1 MSTIHEASS
10 SVEQQQPSTSHAVAY
25 NGGYPVASTQNYA
38 NNFATQ
44 PAHSMH
50 QQQPLTVATSSTP
63 YADGNWIQQP
73 PPGFYYHPTGPPT
86 SNAQPPGQMPPQRSP
101 HPGHSDGVPPSS
113 QAPQIVVPRQNGS
126 TAQPMPQHS
135 PAARRP
141 TSGPPP
147 TWPPMPQGDPNDPNA
162 QGHHLQQAPM
172 MHPGYPPSGMP
183 PPPQSGY
190 WNVPP
195 HQQRYPGQYP
205 GDPSFQ
211 QPPHMMHSGGP
222 PNVSGH
228 PYYLQVPTHHQHAP
242 TSTASQS
249 IPTSNGN
256 EDEETRRRLQQ
267 PNLPPNVHHV
277 SPGYPQ
283 QPQPGMHPSMHPA
296 HSNIPGQPPPQMMPP
311 PGMGMQSHPINVQQ
325 QQYSKSQMLKPQ
337 QREAVE
343 KLVGQPSDMV
353 PPQAIP
359 QRRNFFEQLVLLN
372 DQQGKEPLTAAP
384 QVSKT
389 TVDLHRLYIAV
400 RRRGGF
406 EQVTKDKMWKQL
418 CVEANPRMTESSAAG
433 YQLRRHYLKYLL
445 ALECQETGQ
454 NKEDLEAFADKLKKK
469 KKEKEP
475 TQPSTPGAPGSVA
488 GPPTP
493 SSIRS
498 AATPTPQHTQQQQQQ
513 QQPPPQPSPSSSVG
527 AAPARMSP
535 FPGMHGPPQNHG
547 PPAGY
552 PHPNGDPNAAAY
564 YYAQQQQH
572 AAMAAQQQ
580 GLGPPPQHMAPPGT
594 ANWPPHQP
602 GAMQP
607 PRFAMP
613 GKLQQM
619 PPVSSAADFRRP
631 QPPPGS
637 MGTPNPPTSYFPPM
651 HASSPSMPSP
661 GSAQQRQMQ
670 QPPTNQPIPN
680 TPASASN
687 FVPQPQQVPS
697 QPVPST
703 TNSLPSTG
711 PPQQSMATTASPFPH
726 SNQQPGASTTTNAT
740 PAPSFMHSAHQQPQQ
755 ISNGTFGQ
763 ISHHHQP
770 MQPHPN
776 TRMNVPFGHQ
786 QPSMIS
792 AGQFPPQSLES
803 LTRTAINKRRPRMA
817 ARDYA
822 AIPTQQL
829 CMALRC
835 GQQMELTFALNAL
848 TALLYD
854 DTHWPPLQLA
864 NEPQLLSLI
873 TEHLRATLAILYPKV
888 FTVNS
893 FAETLPDTYEFDP
906 NAFDE
911 KPYADV
917 RTEKL
922 NGKDKSDLSRKSSLV
937 DASNFQLN
945 DDEKIAGLSTKL
957 KASQQTASG
966 SNHVLGNYTLRTRTN
981 RRVYVERRAQ
991 RPLQLERYY
1000 RKLQKN
1006 DTKTENDCEIPTSEL
1021 RRQMELGTGSSIADR
1036 VYHNL
1041 QTALNARKSLKRRN
1055 YSMADLIA
1063 KKRALEEEIEVDD
1076 EQIESNKTVQK
1087 TEHSPE
1093 FFYRKAHPW
1102 EVWDRFAKPDCSLL
1116 SRQVPVMERDP
1127 TIQELTDRALC
1138 LSNILRGF
1146 AQINGN
1152 EQFMHINRPLLY
1164 VLGRI
1169 LMLMVGEDEQQRQ
1182 AREEA
1187 TVKST
1192 SELKESIKKEPS
1204 TESMETIST
1213 NGNPEVA
1220 TNSKETD
1227 VEEVEMPVKPRV
1239 CSPERDSDDKLLM
1252 ETANSLRDDAFV
1264 ILAQLSQF
1272 TDLYG
1277 FEAEIT
1283 HPLLDA
1289 LLHWA
1294 VTTNVQAQD
1303 PIAPGI
1309 ISPRAYVFEI
1319 VSKYSLLERNVDL
1332 LLSTGTWPRL
1342 EEFVRVVCNFIS
1354 MAEELPTREFAI
1366 VILNA
1371 ISAASEP
1378 VCLVA
1383 AQETSVIHSLISF
1396 LEIAEQNMATIAS
1409 TDGLD
1414 ALRDNPERIG
1424 TSIPMLRRVAQI
1436 LVNFVHHELCREPF
1450 KVHENKLL
1458 SLAVSHVMDSQ
1469 VANKLTNVLYEIQ
1482 QTASAVPDGENQISD
1497 DEYERLA
1504 AMFPSCNWRITDDEQ
1519 PPPVPDASILKTNS
1533 ILQPITFVL
1542 NIHSID
1548 LLWC

>member
-147 TWPPMPQGDPNDPNA
+147 TWPPMP

-535 FPGMHGPPQNHG
+535 FPGMHEQPAELRTLQQSSEYPVWSTGQSMYPTKTVEPISMSPLATPNSTSKPRRRKSSTVDSSKGTSNSAERKKMKRQVKQESSPPATAISTPMLQPPPYSIANPSFTNNFYANPSPYPSNGFDYRMQSSGRNSNFIYAPAVSIPNLAVVSTASTSTANSPFTASPARSGHTPQNFYAANYSTSTSTQQQQQPSPYANGSLQLPGYNQRSTSQRSSPFPASPNQQLIPPPSSNDNSLSPQPWHPNRNAAFLQGHSAAPSPQPPNRIPQIQPSPNYPYPYAYPTTSYRNTIPPGFPSVAYHPSPAHSYPGWSAHQYPRYGPPQNHG

-945 DDEKIAGLSTKL
+945 DDEK
-957 KASQQTASG
+957 
-966 SNHVLGNYTLRTRTN
+966 N
-981 RRVYVERRAQ
+981 
-991 RPLQLERYY
+991 
-1000 RKLQKN
+1000 
-1006 DTKTENDCEIPTSEL
+1006 C
-1021 RRQMELGTGSSIADR
+1021 
-1036 VYHNL
+1036 
-1041 QTALNARKSLKRRN
+1041 
-1055 YSMADLIA
+1055 
-1063 KKRALEEEIEVDD
+1063 
-1076 EQIESNKTVQK
+1076 
-1087 TEHSPE
+1087 
-1093 FFYRKAHPW
+1093 
-1102 EVWDRFAKPDCSLL
+1102 RFVNETQS
-1116 SRQVPVMERDP
+1116 
-1127 TIQELTDRALC
+1127 
-1138 LSNILRGF
+1138 F
-1146 AQINGN
+1146 A
-1152 EQFMHINRPLLY
+1152 
-1164 VLGRI
+1164 
-1169 LMLMVGEDEQQRQ
+1169 
-1182 AREEA
+1182 
-1187 TVKST
+1187 
-1192 SELKESIKKEPS
+1192 
-1204 TESMETIST
+1204 T
-1213 NGNPEVA
+1213 NGVRF
-1220 TNSKETD
+1220 
-1227 VEEVEMPVKPRV
+1227 KPRTW
-1239 CSPERDSDDKLLM
+1239 KLH
-1252 ETANSLRDDAFV
+1252 ASN
-1264 ILAQLSQF
+1264 
-1272 TDLYG
+1272 
-1277 FEAEIT
+1277 
-1283 HPLLDA
+1283 
-1289 LLHWA
+1289 
-1294 VTTNVQAQD
+1294 TN
-1303 PIAPGI
+1303 
-1309 ISPRAYVFEI
+1309 
-1319 VSKYSLLERNVDL
+1319 
-1332 LLSTGTWPRL
+1332 
-1342 EEFVRVVCNFIS
+1342 
-1354 MAEELPTREFAI
+1354 
-1366 VILNA
+1366 
-1371 ISAASEP
+1371 
-1378 VCLVA
+1378 
-1383 AQETSVIHSLISF
+1383 
-1396 LEIAEQNMATIAS
+1396 
-1409 TDGLD
+1409 
-1414 ALRDNPERIG
+1414 
-1424 TSIPMLRRVAQI
+1424 
-1436 LVNFVHHELCREPF
+1436 
-1450 KVHENKLL
+1450 
-1458 SLAVSHVMDSQ
+1458 
-1469 VANKLTNVLYEIQ
+1469 
-1482 QTASAVPDGENQISD
+1482 
-1497 DEYERLA
+1497 
-1504 AMFPSCNWRITDDEQ
+1504 
-1519 PPPVPDASILKTNS
+1519 
-1533 ILQPITFVL
+1533 
-1542 NIHSID
+1542 
-1548 LLWC
+1548 